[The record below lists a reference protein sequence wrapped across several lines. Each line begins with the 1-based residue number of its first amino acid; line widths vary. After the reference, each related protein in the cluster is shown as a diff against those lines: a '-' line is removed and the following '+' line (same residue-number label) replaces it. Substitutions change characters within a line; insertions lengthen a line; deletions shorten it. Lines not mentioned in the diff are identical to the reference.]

1 MYLGKEVKVMGASP
15 DTLYL
20 KIEKNIL
27 VKDRNVVLNDIA
39 SMTCTNQAVLRQ
51 VKQMKLYSFS
61 DAKDAADTQEQVFSV
76 LKVIQMIQQ
85 QYPNVEVDNIGE
97 ADFILEYHKN
107 KPAPGWLGVI
117 KSIVLCV
124 VIFFGAAFTIMAFN
138 NDISVSDLFSKLYLQ
153 IMGTESDGVTELEI
167 CYSIGLAIGVLVF
180 FNHFG
185 RKKITHDPTPIQVEM
200 RNYEKDVDDAFIQNA
215 GRGGKSIDVD

>member
-1 MYLGKEVKVMGASP
+1 MYMGKEVEAMGASP

-51 VKQMKLYSFS
+51 VKQMKHYSFS
-61 DAKDAADTQEQVFSV
+61 DAKDAAGTQEQVFSV
-76 LKVIQMIQQ
+76 LKVIQMIQK
-85 QYPNVEVDNIGE
+85 QYPDVEVDNIGE

-107 KPAPGWLGVI
+107 GSTPGWLGVI

-200 RNYEKDVDDAFIQNA
+200 RNYEKNVDDAFIQNA